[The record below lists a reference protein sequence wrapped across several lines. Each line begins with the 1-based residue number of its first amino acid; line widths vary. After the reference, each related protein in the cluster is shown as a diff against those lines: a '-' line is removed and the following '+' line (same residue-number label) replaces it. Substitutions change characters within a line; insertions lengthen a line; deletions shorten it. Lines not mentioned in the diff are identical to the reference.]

1 MPCTAKK
8 TFAQAAAAGAL
19 PIAQVKDNQP
29 ILHQRVEQVCQAK
42 APLDQ
47 HTSTEE
53 TKRSRHETRLS
64 EVFDPG
70 AALADTEWRDHV
82 GAIIRVFPP
91 RTRASQK
98 PVCGRLP
105 PKSPILPPTSYS
117 PRPLALTLSVAI
129 GRLKTDRIMCATA
142 ASARTTAAFAAIQ
155 ASSHDCDPLQQTFY
169 ASTVFKTSAMV
180 AIALPS
186 ADSMPCSRYVNVE
199 SIEQPWVGESPHEPA
214 AWSVAQILFIS
225 FLTNAAAQEQ
235 VPNDWSFP

>member
-53 TKRSRHETRLS
+53 NKRSRHETRLV

-82 GAIIRVFPP
+82 GAIIRVS
-91 RTRASQK
+91 RTTHTRITETGLWKTVSEVAHFASDF
-98 PVCGRLP
+98 
-105 PKSPILPPTSYS
+105 ILPAAT
-117 PRPLALTLSVAI
+117 RPL
-129 GRLKTDRIMCATA
+129 GD
-142 ASARTTAAFAAIQ
+142 
-155 ASSHDCDPLQQTFY
+155 
-169 ASTVFKTSAMV
+169 
-180 AIALPS
+180 
-186 ADSMPCSRYVNVE
+186 
-199 SIEQPWVGESPHEPA
+199 
-214 AWSVAQILFIS
+214 
-225 FLTNAAAQEQ
+225 
-235 VPNDWSFP
+235 